1 MASPGYPHAV
11 EGVCRWRRQQ
21 RYWRRLTRLRRSLP
35 GILATSRLAKPRT
48 RMSADHRDVSRMGQ
62 GTVGVL
68 RSISC
73 SLRCTSRR
81 GSWAFSLTRA
91 TRRCPSGAP
100 TDGRAG
106 AKSPSR
112 RGGPRLADPHVGDP
126 LAAAT
131 SSLTRGGRP
140 ARLPLLAGRATRS
153 PARPWR
159 SAGWSRPMALAPARG
174 PPPAS
179 RLAGAANR
187 RSQCVRM
194 SSSMPPV

>member
-11 EGVCRWRRQQ
+11 EGVCPWRHQ

-81 GSWAFSLTRA
+81 GSFSLTRV
-91 TRRCPSGAP
+91 TRCCPRGAP
-100 TDGRAG
+100 TGGRVG

-112 RGGPRLADPHVGDP
+112 RGGPRPADPHVGDP

-140 ARLPLLAGRATRS
+140 ARLPLLAGKATRS
-153 PARPWR
+153 PARLWR

-179 RLAGAANR
+179 RLAGCSQQEVAMREDVEFDAA
-187 RSQCVRM
+187 V
-194 SSSMPPV
+194 

>member
-1 MASPGYPHAV
+1 MATAAV
-11 EGVCRWRRQQ
+11 LETPDQVEA
-21 RYWRRLTRLRRSLP
+21 
-35 GILATSRLAKPRT
+35 LASRDPSDLAAGKPRT

-81 GSWAFSLTRA
+81 GSWPFPLTRA
-91 TRRCPSGAP
+91 TQRCPSGAP
-100 TDGRAG
+100 TGGRAG

-112 RGGPRLADPHVGDP
+112 RGGPRPADPHVGDP

-140 ARLPLLAGRATRS
+140 ARLPLLAGKATRS

-179 RLAGAANR
+179 RLASAANR